1 MYYFDSDYL
10 RQYLNI
16 GKDVVVTVDG
26 EVLTLS
32 DESDVDDSNEGVA
45 FDANGSPSS
54 FQYTDIEQIQVGQNI
69 ITLELLQKI
78 MNGTEV
84 TPEPEKKTAKPSEEE
99 PPAPEDEEPAPDEEP
114 PAKGVEKSSFD
125 IYLLGRELI
134 NESRRKKR

>member
-32 DESDVDDSNEGVA
+32 DESDVDDSNEGVG

-54 FQYTDIEQIQVGQNI
+54 FQYMDIEQIQVGQNI

-78 MNGTEV
+78 MAGTEI
-84 TPEPEKKTAKPSEEE
+84 PKPDEKPTKPSEEE
-99 PPAPEDEEPAPDEEP
+99 PPAEDEAPPEDEEPKPE
-114 PAKGVEKSSFD
+114 KGVEKSSFD

>member
-32 DESDVDDSNEGVA
+32 DESDVDDPNEGVG

-54 FQYTDIEQIQVGQNI
+54 FQYMDIEQIQVGQNI

-78 MNGTEV
+78 MAGTEI
-84 TPEPEKKTAKPSEEE
+84 PKPDEKPAKEE
-99 PPAPEDEEPAPDEEP
+99 PPADDEEPKPE
-114 PAKGVEKSSFD
+114 KSVEKSSFD

-134 NESRRKKR
+134 NESRRKKN

>member
-32 DESDVDDSNEGVA
+32 DESDVDDPNEGVG

-54 FQYTDIEQIQVGQNI
+54 FQYMDIEQIQVGQNI

-78 MNGTEV
+78 MAGTEI
-84 TPEPEKKTAKPSEEE
+84 PKPDEKPAKEE
-99 PPAPEDEEPAPDEEP
+99 PPTDDEAPPEDEEPPVKPD
-114 PAKGVEKSSFD
+114 KGVEKSSFD

-134 NESRRKKR
+134 NESRRKK

>member
-32 DESDVDDSNEGVA
+32 DESDVDDPNEGVA

-78 MNGTEV
+78 MAGTEI
-84 TPEPEKKTAKPSEEE
+84 PKPDEKPAKEE
-99 PPAPEDEEPAPDEEP
+99 PPAEDEAPPEDEEPKPE
-114 PAKGVEKSSFD
+114 KSVEKSSFD

>member
-32 DESDVDDSNEGVA
+32 DESDVDDPNEGVA

-84 TPEPEKKTAKPSEEE
+84 TPEPE
-99 PPAPEDEEPAPDEEP
+99 DEEPAPDEEP
-114 PAKGVEKSSFD
+114 PTKGVEKSSYD

-134 NESRRKKR
+134 NESRRKK